1 MREQAVRGESVVDRW
16 QGADVVVGGG
26 CGFIGSYVV
35 LQLVAAGARVT
46 VADNLENGRLE
57 SLSDVRERVEFVE
70 CDLRDRA
77 SCERLVMGRDV
88 VINMAAR
95 AFGQTY
101 SQSHHGEM
109 LVQNLLCTLV
119 PLEASRAAGVRQ
131 HVIVS
136 SSCVHPDD
144 APIPTPELNVFT
156 GLPEHV
162 NAGYGWAK
170 RIQELA
176 GTYYAVDYGMDITV
190 VRPFNVYGAN
200 YPWRTLTKAHVIP
213 TLVKRVLDGEDPI
226 VVRGSGKQRRNF
238 LHGRD
243 AARLLLKVIQKNPGP
258 EPVNLGFEDD
268 TPIATLIELICDVA
282 DVHPTIV
289 FDSGVPEGQFRK
301 SADATRLREITGEQG
316 PTIPLR
322 EGIREMV
329 EWYRREF
336 GAVRHGV
343 RPG

>member
-1 MREQAVRGESVVDRW
+1 MTLLEEAQRFWEGMNVL
-16 QGADVVVGGG
+16 VGGG

-35 LQLVAAGARVT
+35 TQLLANGARVT

-57 SLSDVRERVEFVE
+57 SLSSVGDQVEFFQV
-70 CDLRDRA
+70 DLRDRVT
-77 SCERLVMGRDV
+77 CERLVSGRDV

-119 PLEASRAAGVRQ
+119 PLEASRAAGVKH

-144 APIPTPELNVFT
+144 APTPTPELDVFT
-156 GLPEHV
+156 RSPEEV
-162 NAGYGWAK
+162 NEGYGWAK

-176 GTYYAVDYGMDITV
+176 GTYYAREHEMDITV
-190 VRPFNVYGAN
+190 VRPFNIYGAN
-200 YPWRTLTKAHVIP
+200 YPWHSMVKAHVIP
-213 TLVKRVLDGEDPI
+213 ALVKRVLDGEDPI

-243 AARLLLKVIQKNPGP
+243 TARLLLKVIERNPGP

-268 TPIATLIELICDVA
+268 TPIGELVELICDVA
-282 DVHPTIV
+282 GVHPKII
-289 FDSGVPEGQFRK
+289 FDTSVPEGQFRK
-301 SADATRLREITGEQG
+301 SADSTRLRAITGGQG
-316 PTIPLR
+316 QTISLR
-322 EGIREMV
+322 EGIEEMV

-336 GAVRHGV
+336 GTR
-343 RPG
+343 R

>member
-1 MREQAVRGESVVDRW
+1 MNARSEPWRDRRIL
-16 QGADVVVGGG
+16 VGGG

-35 LQLVAAGARVT
+35 SQLVTAGARVT
-46 VADNLENGRLE
+46 VVDNLENGRVE
-57 SLSDVRERVEFVE
+57 SLRHVRDSIEFIE

-77 SCERLVMGRDV
+77 TCERLMVGRYL

-95 AFGQTY
+95 AYGQTY

-119 PLEASRAAGVRQ
+119 PLEASRAAGVKH

-144 APIPTPELNVFT
+144 APIPTAELDVFT
-156 GLPEHV
+156 RLPEEV
-162 NAGYGWAK
+162 NQGYGWAK

-176 GTYYAVDYGMDITV
+176 GTYYAREYDMDITV
-190 VRPFNVYGAN
+190 VRPFNIYGAN
-200 YPWRTLTKAHVIP
+200 YPWHSMTKAHVIP
-213 TLVKRVLDGEDPI
+213 ALVKRVMDGEDPI

-243 AARLLLKVIQKNPGP
+243 TARLLLKVIEKNPGP

-268 TPIATLIELICDVA
+268 TPIAELIELICDVSGM
-282 DVHPTIV
+282 HPEIV
-289 FDSGVPEGQFRK
+289 FDTSLPEGQFRK
-301 SADATRLREITGEQG
+301 SADSTRLRQITGGDG
-316 PTIPLR
+316 PTISLR
-322 EGIREMV
+322 EGIEEMV

-336 GAVRHGV
+336 GDSRGSLA
-343 RPG
+343 

>member
-1 MREQAVRGESVVDRW
+1 MSDSVTGWNAKSVL
-16 QGADVVVGGG
+16 VGGG

-35 LQLVAAGARVT
+35 SQLVADGARVT

-57 SLSDVRERVEFVE
+57 SLHDIRDDVEFIE
-70 CDLRDRA
+70 CDLRDRET
-77 SCERLVMGRDV
+77 SERLVAGRDV

-119 PLEASRAAGVRQ
+119 PLEASRAAGVKQ
-131 HVIVS
+131 DVIVS

-144 APIPTPELNVFT
+144 APIPTPELDVFT

-162 NAGYGWAK
+162 NEGYGWAK

-176 GTYYAVDYGMDITV
+176 GTYYARDYGVDITV

-200 YPWRTLTKAHVIP
+200 YPWSSLTKAHVIP
-213 TLVKRVLDGEDPI
+213 TMVKRVLDGEDPI
-226 VVRGSGKQRRNF
+226 VVLGSGKQRRNF

-243 AARLLLKVIQKNPGP
+243 AARLLLKVIEQNPGP

-268 TPIATLIELICDVA
+268 TPIGELVDLVCDVA
-282 DVHPTIV
+282 GVHPKIV
-289 FDSGVPEGQFRK
+289 FDTSVPEGQFRK
-301 SADATRLREITGEQG
+301 SADATRLRAITGDQG
-316 PTIPLR
+316 PTISLR
-322 EGIREMV
+322 EGVEEMV
-329 EWYRREF
+329 EWYRLEF
-336 GAVRHGV
+336 GGA
-343 RPG
+343 RPTLGNRYGATDR